1 MVSNTRLARISSAD
15 DIDLNQNMISLGAIG
30 YPNWV
35 VFSWYRDVSYANDE
49 YGCTAVPNIFHLWAV
64 NLEELNGQTPPNVPH
79 VNLLGSE
86 CTPHWVWGNILAFAR
101 NGHKYIAVGGGRCTG
116 SSMIAPR
123 IVIIDV
129 SDITNPDV
137 VKTLED
143 SGTRGANNY
152 IAYCPDSDA
161 FYVQTSDNV
170 LRRGTFDEV
179 VSASSLTELT
189 EVKSYS
195 EHRDI
200 IPVSLS
206 KALICSGSECDVLD
220 MVSGSI
226 VDTFTKDSGL
236 WVQGAKN
243 LFFMVFD
250 SSRNVIGVRKYDPD
264 TLTVLDTYTLT
275 ESIPSPD
282 PNWARAIH
290 VSGDIILY
298 VVGNTMYVINFA
310 NKQVSTKTLP
320 IGVGATTPIP
330 VYNGKLVMFEVGDSH
345 AHTNGWLDLVEL
357 DDYIYIVYDSANRRI
372 RVVDKNGN
380 PVANR
385 TVYIAEVVP
394 STWIVRGIRPIGSRT
409 TDQDGYVDISD
420 LSGMLRIEA

>member
-1 MVSNTRLARISSAD
+1 MVSNTRLAQISNAS
-15 DIDLNQNMISLGAIG
+15 DIDLNQNMLSLGAIG

-35 VFSWYRDVSYANDE
+35 VFSWYRDVTYANDE
-49 YGCTAVPNIFHLWAV
+49 YGCTSTPNIFHLWAV
-64 NLEELNGQTPPNVPH
+64 NLEELSGQTPPNVPH
-79 VNLLGSE
+79 VNLLGDE
-86 CTPHWVWGNILAFAR
+86 CISHWVWGNILAFVR
-101 NGHKYIAVGGGRCTG
+101 NGHKYIAVGGGRYTG
-116 SSMIAPR
+116 PGHLVPR

-129 SDITNPDV
+129 TDINNPSV
-137 VKTLED
+137 VKILED
-143 SGTRGANNY
+143 SGTRDAGSY

-220 MVSGSI
+220 MASGSI
-226 VDTFTKDSGL
+226 VDTFTKDLGF
-236 WVQGAKN
+236 WMPGAKN
-243 LFFMVFD
+243 LFFIVLD
-250 SSRNVIGVRKYDPD
+250 SSRNVTEVRKYDPD
-264 TLTVLDTYTLT
+264 TLSVLDTYTLT

-282 PNWARAIH
+282 PYWARAIH

-298 VVGNTMYVINFA
+298 VVGNTMYVIDFA
-310 NKQVSTKTLP
+310 NKQTSTITLP
-320 IGVGATTPIP
+320 ISIGATVPIP
-330 VYNGKLVMFEVGDSH
+330 VYNGKLVMFEAGDDQSK
-345 AHTNGWLDLVEL
+345 TNGWLDLVEL
-357 DDYIYIVYDSANRRI
+357 DDYIYIVYDPANRRI

-394 STWIVRGIRPIGSRT
+394 STWIARGIRPIGSRT